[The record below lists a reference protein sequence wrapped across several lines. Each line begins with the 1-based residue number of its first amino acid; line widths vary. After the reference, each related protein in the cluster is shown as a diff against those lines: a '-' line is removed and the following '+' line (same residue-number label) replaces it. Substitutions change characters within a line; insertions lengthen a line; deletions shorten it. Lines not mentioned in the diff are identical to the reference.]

1 MGNKASTDE
10 PNVDA
15 PHEREAPGLT
25 GLCCNG
31 RDYEKETANL
41 RIYFFLVYMT
51 FLRPTPN
58 SHPKVPSRIPNLPPP
73 FAHAFYSVLST
84 LLLPPLTM
92 SSCVSV
98 SVSGVSR

>member
-15 PHEREAPGLT
+15 PHELEAPGLT

-41 RIYFFLVYMT
+41 RIFLFSVHDIPKADT
-51 FLRPTPN
+51 QQPPQGPEPN
-58 SHPKVPSRIPNLPPP
+58 
-73 FAHAFYSVLST
+73 T
-84 LLLPPLTM
+84 
-92 SSCVSV
+92 
-98 SVSGVSR
+98 

>member
-41 RIYFFLVYMT
+41 RIYFFLVYDIPKADT
-51 FLRPTPN
+51 QQPPAQGPEPN
-58 SHPKVPSRIPNLPPP
+58 
-73 FAHAFYSVLST
+73 T
-84 LLLPPLTM
+84 
-92 SSCVSV
+92 
-98 SVSGVSR
+98 